1 MKKLIEISKPYIRHE
16 EIDAVIGVLRSGF
29 LAQGPKV
36 QELEE
41 KFADYCD
48 TKYAVAMING
58 TATLHASLYALGTGP
73 GDEVITT
80 ALSFVST
87 ANAILM
93 QRAHVVFADIEDK
106 TFNIDPKK
114 IEDKITKKT
123 KAIMPV
129 DLYGHMYDVNGIH
142 AIAKKY
148 DLAVVEDAAQAV
160 GAKYNDRMAGSVGD
174 VGSFSLYATKNLTAG
189 LGGMITTND
198 KKVMEYCKRFRHHGQ
213 PEDMPYEYVDFGY
226 NYRMMDV
233 IAVIA
238 LEQLKKIERF
248 TQIRRRNAKLLSSG
262 LANIEGIILPIEKPG
277 FHHVYHQY
285 TIRITKDFPISRDA
299 FIEYMG
305 KHGITCRIYY
315 PKPLHIY
322 PHLQKRGFKKGDFPI
337 AEKIVSEVVSI
348 PVHPLVIEKDI
359 RYIIDTVRSI

>member
-1 MKKLIEISKPYIRHE
+1 MKKLIEISKPYLGQE
-16 EIDAVIGVLRSGF
+16 EIDAVIGVLKSGF

-36 QELEE
+36 KELEE
-41 KFADYCD
+41 KFADYCG

-58 TATLHASLYALGTGP
+58 TVTLHSSLYALGIGQ

-80 ALSFVST
+80 ALSFIST

-93 QRAHVVFADIEDK
+93 QGAHVVFADIESA
-106 TFNIDPKK
+106 TFNIDPAK
-114 IEDKITKKT
+114 IEEKITKKT

-129 DLYGHMYDVNGIH
+129 DLYGHMYDVGGVH

-148 DLAVVEDAAQAV
+148 DHAVVEDAAQSVA
-160 GAKYNDRMAGSVGD
+160 AEYKKKKAGSVAD

-198 KKVMEYCKRFRHHGQ
+198 KKVMEYCKHFRHHGQ
-213 PEDMPYEYVDFGY
+213 PEDMPYEYVYFGY

-248 TQIRRRNAKLLSSG
+248 TQIRRRNAKLLSKG
-262 LANIEGIILPIEKPG
+262 LANIEGLILPIEKPG
-277 FHHVYHQY
+277 FRHVYHQY
-285 TIRITKDFPISRDA
+285 TIRITKNFKVSRDA
-299 FIEYMG
+299 FITHMAA
-305 KHGITCRIYY
+305 HGITCRIYY
-315 PKPLHIY
+315 PKPLHLY

-337 AEKIVSEVVSI
+337 AEKLTEEIVSL
-348 PVHPLVIEKDI
+348 PVHPLVSEDEIQFITDTI
-359 RYIIDTVRSI
+359 RKI